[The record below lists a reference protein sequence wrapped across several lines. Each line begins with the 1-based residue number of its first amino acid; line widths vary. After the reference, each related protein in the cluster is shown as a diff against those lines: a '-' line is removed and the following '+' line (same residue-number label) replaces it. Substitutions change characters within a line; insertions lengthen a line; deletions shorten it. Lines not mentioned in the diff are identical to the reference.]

1 MQINL
6 NSINKIHLKDLIIS
20 YAHFNTLLSLKEKF
34 ENTTNRERE
43 KKGILI
49 LKNDLIGESVD
60 ILYENSGR
68 PYLIDEKKFI
78 SISHSKTLVAM
89 GYGNYRIGIDVEEVD
104 YRVLR
109 VRNKFLNDKE
119 KNLFDEL
126 DITANTIAWAIKE
139 SLYKLNKE
147 NGIDFKSELL
157 ILNEN
162 FPHKSYNCLM
172 KEDGKFKEVKVEI
185 IKIENLIL
193 AFNVK
198 D

>member
-20 YAHFNTLLSLKEKF
+20 FAHFKTLLFSKEKI
-34 ENTTNRERE
+34 ENTTKREQE
-43 KKGILI
+43 KEGILI

-60 ILYENSGR
+60 IFYENSGR
-68 PYLIDEKKFI
+68 PYLKDEKKFI
-78 SISHSKTLVAM
+78 SISHSKTLVAL
-89 GYGNYRIGIDVEEVD
+89 GYGNYRIGIDVEELD
-104 YRVLR
+104 ERVLR
-109 VRNKFLNDKE
+109 VRNKFLNEKE
-119 KNLFDEL
+119 KNLFNEF
-126 DITANTIAWAIKE
+126 DITANTIAWTIKE
-139 SLYKLNKE
+139 SLFKLNKE
-147 NGIDFKSELL
+147 TGIDFKSELL

-162 FPHKSYNCLM
+162 FPQKSYNCLM
-172 KEDGKFKEVKVEI
+172 KEDGKFKEVIVEI